1 MRVCE
6 RRCGRGRIRRGSTFE
21 KRDLNEVYGLVKSMG
36 FAAVLK
42 KKSNLPCVPF
52 TVQILSNLTKVLSS
66 DNPFGA
72 ELTTWAVDVLLKK
85 SPMPVT

>member
-1 MRVCE
+1 
-6 RRCGRGRIRRGSTFE
+6 
-21 KRDLNEVYGLVKSMG
+21 MG
-36 FAAVLK
+36 FADVLK
-42 KKSNLPCVPF
+42 KKLPCVPL

-85 SPMPVT
+85 SPMTVT